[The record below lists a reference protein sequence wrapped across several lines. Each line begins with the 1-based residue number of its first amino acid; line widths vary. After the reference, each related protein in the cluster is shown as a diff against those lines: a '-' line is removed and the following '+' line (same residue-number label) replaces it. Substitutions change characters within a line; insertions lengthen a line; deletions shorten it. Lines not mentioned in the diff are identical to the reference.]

1 MELFYSIQ
9 ELVLLQSNI
18 QNPNYPNN
26 RQGFEYRAKKEK
38 WEYKQDESVGRNG
51 FTRKYLVP
59 MDLALSIHN
68 YSNPTNEVLI
78 SNAEV
83 VVNEST
89 LQNANELMDWQREVS
104 ENRLFLVRYIQQ
116 KVNSG
121 IKKTKAIEQFIA
133 DAIAQTL
140 PAEMQVV
147 VKKANAKS
155 GEERTVSRRSVFD
168 WISAVEDADKH
179 KINLLSVLA
188 PKQRAT
194 TIPVW
199 AAALL
204 KVWGQPQKPTLTA
217 ALELLPNYLDENVAC
232 PSYAQAYRFLN
243 EKVGNVD
250 VQKGRMGSRELKNIK
265 GFIRRDTS
273 NLFATDVYTA
283 DGHCFD
289 AEIAHPIH
297 GKPFRPEIT
306 SIIDVATRRIVGWS
320 VDLSENRWAV
330 LDAIRMSA
338 TECGVPA
345 IFYVDNGSGYKNDL
359 LKGRANGILSRL
371 NVTVS
376 HALPYNSQAKGL
388 IERSHQTLWVKAA
401 KNLPTYIGK
410 DMDAEASN
418 KAHKLT
424 RSEIV
429 KFGQSKALMSW
440 TDFISY
446 AASVVDA
453 YNNKPHSSLKRT
465 TDPVTMKSR
474 HMTPLEMWNVA
485 LDQEQPIDRVDNWD
499 LENFFRPTVER
510 KVRRCEVELFSNRYF
525 HRDLEQYH
533 DEFVQVGYDI
543 HCAEKVTVRD
553 AEGRLICIAIW
564 NDNKRDYFP
573 KTVIEQ
579 AREKRADG
587 RMRRL
592 AVKQAE
598 AIAELNPQKV
608 IEHIEQQTV
617 IPFPNKHHELIAELD
632 ALPVR
637 NEKQVFEVK
646 HKLPVEDHKPLE
658 RSDDQLERWLRID
671 EAILEGENTLTEEEK
686 QFWKLF
692 QMSKKYKRLCGED
705 KQLQQHLEGTEQQ
718 RLLMGL

>member
-1 MELFYSIQ
+1 
-9 ELVLLQSNI
+9 
-18 QNPNYPNN
+18 
-26 RQGFEYRAKKEK
+26 
-38 WEYKQDESVGRNG
+38 
-51 FTRKYLVP
+51 

-83 VVNEST
+83 VVHEST

-320 VDLSENRWAV
+320 VDLSEN
-330 LDAIRMSA
+330 
-338 TECGVPA
+338 G
-345 IFYVDNGSGYKNDL
+345 IFN
-359 LKGRANGILSRL
+359 
-371 NVTVS
+371 
-376 HALPYNSQAKGL
+376 
-388 IERSHQTLWVKAA
+388 
-401 KNLPTYIGK
+401 
-410 DMDAEASN
+410 
-418 KAHKLT
+418 
-424 RSEIV
+424 
-429 KFGQSKALMSW
+429 
-440 TDFISY
+440 
-446 AASVVDA
+446 
-453 YNNKPHSSLKRT
+453 PHL
-465 TDPVTMKSR
+465 
-474 HMTPLEMWNVA
+474 
-485 LDQEQPIDRVDNWD
+485 
-499 LENFFRPTVER
+499 
-510 KVRRCEVELFSNRYF
+510 
-525 HRDLEQYH
+525 
-533 DEFVQVGYDI
+533 
-543 HCAEKVTVRD
+543 
-553 AEGRLICIAIW
+553 
-564 NDNKRDYFP
+564 
-573 KTVIEQ
+573 
-579 AREKRADG
+579 
-587 RMRRL
+587 
-592 AVKQAE
+592 
-598 AIAELNPQKV
+598 
-608 IEHIEQQTV
+608 
-617 IPFPNKHHELIAELD
+617 
-632 ALPVR
+632 
-637 NEKQVFEVK
+637 
-646 HKLPVEDHKPLE
+646 
-658 RSDDQLERWLRID
+658 
-671 EAILEGENTLTEEEK
+671 
-686 QFWKLF
+686 
-692 QMSKKYKRLCGED
+692 
-705 KQLQQHLEGTEQQ
+705 
-718 RLLMGL
+718 